1 MLTWQRSISGA
12 ILATAGVA
20 AALLAASAETASA
33 GPFQWLTGKNQQQQQ
48 QQQQQQPG
56 GNPGFFPFFGGRG
69 GSQGRAAPDA
79 INAPHA
85 DELPRDDPEAM
96 LITNPAL
103 S

>member
-69 GSQGRAAPDA
+69 GQSGPRRAGRDKRAA
-79 INAPHA
+79 
-85 DELPRDDPEAM
+85 RG
-96 LITNPAL
+96 
-103 S
+103 